1 MDLKRRSVLMAGGGA
16 VAGAFLGLQ
25 RLWAAELPGST
36 AAMATGFG
44 DLRTDPGGILDLP
57 PGFSYR
63 VIARAGS
70 EMSDGLLVPGMAD
83 GMAAFANPGGG
94 VRLVCNHELDPD
106 RARLGGGPFGA
117 RHARFGA
124 HHRQRA
130 YDPGGDE
137 PSCGGTTTLIYD
149 PQTGR
154 VARQWL
160 SLTGTERN
168 CAGGPTPWGA
178 WLSCEES
185 LSGIDNLH
193 AREHGYVFEVP
204 ASADGLVPALAL
216 KSMGRFN
223 HEAAA
228 VDPRTGVVYLS
239 EDRPDSLL
247 YRYLP
252 DQPGRLAAGGRLQ
265 ALALRDWNAA
275 DTRNGTPDAPRME
288 PGKTFTTRWIDLD
301 DVASADDSLRQRGHA
316 SGAALFARGEGL
328 WWGNGT
334 LYFACTS
341 GGARQ
346 AGQVFRYVPGA
357 DEGGADEA
365 AAPGGLDLFVESRD
379 PQQLAHCDNL
389 TVTPWGD
396 LLLCED
402 TDRHCGLVGVRPD
415 GRLYRF
421 ADNPYNASELAGACF
436 APDGRT
442 LFVNQQAS
450 GLTLAIRGPFPPA
463 LPV

>member
-44 DLRTDPGGILDLP
+44 DLRTDPRGILDLP
-57 PGFSYR
+57 SGFSYR

-137 PSCGGTTTLIYD
+137 PSCGSTTTLIYD

-275 DTRNGTPDAPRME
+275 DTRNWTPDAPRME

-316 SGAALFARGEGL
+316 SGDMRRARPWSPGAKACG
-328 WWGNGT
+328 G
-334 LYFACTS
+334 AMARCTS
-341 GGARQ
+341 PAPR
-346 AGQVFRYVPGA
+346 AGP
-357 DEGGADEA
+357 
-365 AAPGGLDLFVESRD
+365 
-379 PQQLAHCDNL
+379 
-389 TVTPWGD
+389 
-396 LLLCED
+396 
-402 TDRHCGLVGVRPD
+402 VRPD
-415 GRLYRF
+415 RCFVMCPARMKAARMRPQRRAGSTCSWNHATRSRWPTATTSPSPRGAICCSAKTPTVIAAWSAYAPTAGSIASPTTPTTPPNWPAPASRRTAARCSSTSRP
-421 ADNPYNASELAGACF
+421 AD
-436 APDGRT
+436 
-442 LFVNQQAS
+442 
-450 GLTLAIRGPFPPA
+450 
-463 LPV
+463 